1 MNSMYLRAED
11 IVEELGVSTGYA
23 YKMIRTL
30 NAELKE
36 KGFYTIT
43 GRVSRKYFEE
53 RLYGIEK
60 QE

>member
-11 IVEELGVSTGYA
+11 IVEELGASTGYA

-53 RLYGIEK
+53 RLYGLEK